1 MTDIDNVEILL
12 SKIFGYCKRFAHS
25 DNASIINCVIGKLQE
40 LPEGKASPSSN
51 IEKSEKE
58 KAIQDYAKELYRTSN
73 ISKEDAENTARWF
86 YSTKVW

>member
-1 MTDIDNVEILL
+1 MTDVDDVGILL
-12 SKIFGYCKRFAHS
+12 SKIFGECKKFAHS
-25 DNASIINCVIGKLQE
+25 DKASIINCVIGKLQE
-40 LPEGKASPSSN
+40 LPEGKTSSLPN

-58 KAIQDYAKELYRTSN
+58 KAIQDYAKELYRTGN